1 MSQGLAALKQFHL
14 RRMWEPPST
23 LIERIVRDRMLLEGA
38 TAHPRMR
45 EQWRRYRFMVE
56 RAAQY
61 AEAGGKSLRA
71 FLGWLEDQIN
81 NRVRVTETPVPESDE
96 ESVRVMTMHSSKGLE
111 FPVVVLTGLNS
122 ARRTEVDASLYDR
135 QRGTVEVCLG
145 SGTSRTATP
154 GYEALEDKE
163 RRMSEAE
170 YVRLLYVAATRAR
183 DHLVLS
189 LRRRERGRN
198 TAAHT
203 ISGYMD
209 NHPQLWETV
218 VLEGH
223 IPASE
228 DGSTEGA
235 DGAAT
240 VPARSEHSVEAR
252 DEWMNR
258 RQEMIAARG
267 RATFTSAT
275 SLGQKERE
283 ERERKDEQ
291 EWGQGVEPWRRGR
304 AGSQVGR
311 AVHAVLQSIDLA
323 TGEGLEERARAQ
335 ATAEGIPDR
344 EGDVIRLCRI
354 AVDSGIV
361 RRAVASERL
370 WREVPVAAQVEGGFL
385 HGFIDLLFE
394 EPDGLVVVD
403 YKTDSVDEDRVEDAV
418 EKYRLQGG
426 AYACA
431 VGKATGKTVK
441 EVRFLYL
448 EAQRDVPLPDLEQA
462 VRDAEQQAMQELAY
476 QGPTRSVC

>member
-1 MSQGLAALKQFHL
+1 M
-14 RRMWEPPST
+14 
-23 LIERIVRDRMLLEGA
+23 
-38 TAHPRMR
+38 
-45 EQWRRYRFMVE
+45 
-56 RAAQY
+56 
-61 AEAGGKSLRA
+61 
-71 FLGWLEDQIN
+71 
-81 NRVRVTETPVPESDE
+81 
-96 ESVRVMTMHSSKGLE
+96 
-111 FPVVVLTGLNS
+111 
-122 ARRTEVDASLYDR
+122 
-135 QRGTVEVCLG
+135 
-145 SGTSRTATP
+145 
-154 GYEALEDKE
+154 
-163 RRMSEAE
+163 
-170 YVRLLYVAATRAR
+170 RLLYVAATRAR

-189 LRRRERGRN
+189 LRRSERRRN
-198 TAAHT
+198 TAAHV

-209 NHPQLWETV
+209 GQPQLWETA
-218 VLEGH
+218 VLEDLM
-223 IPASE
+223 PALE
-228 DGSTEGA
+228 DGPT
-235 DGAAT
+235 DGAEVTAA
-240 VPARSEHSVEAR
+240 VAANSEHSVAAR
-252 DEWMNR
+252 DQWMVR
-258 RQEMIAARG
+258 RHEMIAAGG
-267 RATFTSAT
+267 RASFTSAT
-275 SLGQKERE
+275 ALGQRERE

-323 TGEGLEERARAQ
+323 TGGGLEERARAQ

-344 EGDVIRLCRI
+344 EADVIRLCRI

-431 VGKATGKTVK
+431 VIKATGKTVK

-448 EAQRDVPLPDLEQA
+448 AAQKEVLLLDLEQA
-462 VRDAEQQAMQELAY
+462 VRDAEQQAMDELAY
-476 QGPTRSVC
+476 QGSTPPDS